1 MNLLKR
7 WGKSVASFCGST
19 LPSALAAIS
28 PFSGSDR
35 QEFSAER
42 RREIVSVTHRSMR
55 PQNEQSGAQLPIAQQ
70 KGAQLPHAQQ
80 PDKISD
86 ERSIW
91 QQAYKILRMPL
102 VLGSLFVAVIVSFYG
117 VGGEK
122 LFDNFAIESSTRT
135 QRILGKEEEKQFS
148 ILVELSEKQV
158 ASNVENWGAALRAM
172 ASAPRLRAYVEARSK
187 AEQQEKAE
195 AQEQAE
201 AISLNFLSSDEAAK
215 DFLRQNSLQEM
226 LIVNA
231 DGEVVFVASG
241 NKALGEVNFRE
252 GSGENSEGSA
262 GEQPTSSEGE
272 LATSSESEL
281 ATSQSLRRVVGD
293 TAGELLEELY
303 RRAVLFAIEQG
314 SPLLLSEASTTLDS
328 GTQLFFASHTRS
340 PIALEAET
348 PFAFYALPLLNA
360 ERSLSGTLLLFQS
373 RRQLFERLLLRSGSV
388 AGLPGVQLFFSDPS
402 GAMQILGG
410 GEKIEET
417 RAWLEAAFAHT
428 QSLGATATE
437 DEEGGEKHDFVQ
449 FRGLNLFDE
458 KWMLVIADLQR
469 SKFAEQRES
478 ETGIVSGI
486 LASSA
491 SPSLPP
497 RETFLLRLALF
508 VGFAFS
514 LLCLLAGQMLVPRQD
529 GTRRGVG
536 FLLASLPSFQR
547 GERPLPYLQRDDR
560 LGEYA
565 RMLRGLVER
574 ARGASSADDARSD
587 TRRMDAERSRRLEGL
602 IIDFQE
608 KVQVS
613 TGGLAGATGN
623 LVERSDEMRRQS
635 GQAREATQEM
645 LPRVANTTL
654 RVRGAAEEI
663 ARLTQALDTINRRAQ
678 ESTLVIRQS
687 VTSTEKADSSAKL
700 LASASE
706 SIGSVVQLIQE
717 IAGQVNLLSLNAT
730 IESARAGEAG
740 KGFAVVAAEVKNLA
754 DQTTKATERIAGL
767 IENLQTSSADVL
779 SVLDEIRG
787 TVRNAETVV
796 AGISSTMQQQRQTGE
811 AVAKSMLEVASNVA
825 AIQTSFTTVDTASAG
840 ADRSAGEMSQSVSNL
855 RSQADALEQHI
866 RVFMGDIQKA

>member
-55 PQNEQSGAQLPIAQQ
+55 PQNEQAGAQLPIAQQ

-148 ILVELSEKQV
+148 ILVELSEKQI
-158 ASNVENWGAALRAM
+158 ASNVENWGATLRAM

-187 AEQQEKAE
+187 AEQQEQAE
-195 AQEQAE
+195 AQQQAE

-252 GSGENSEGSA
+252 GSGESSGEGSA
-262 GEQPTSSEGE
+262 GEQPTSSDN
-272 LATSSESEL
+272 EL

-328 GTQLFFASHTRS
+328 GTRLFFASHTRS

-428 QSLGATATE
+428 QSLGATAVE

-469 SKFAEQRES
+469 SKFAEQQES

-486 LASSA
+486 LVSGA

-565 RMLRGLVER
+565 RTLRGLVER

-687 VTSTEKADSSAKL
+687 VTSTEKADRSAKL

>member
-102 VLGSLFVAVIVSFYG
+102 VLGSLFVAVIVIFYG

-148 ILVELSEKQV
+148 ILVELSEKQI

-252 GSGENSEGSA
+252 GSGENSENSEASGGGSA
-262 GEQPTSSEGE
+262 GEQPTSSE
-272 LATSSESEL
+272 SEQ

-328 GTQLFFASHTRS
+328 GTRLFFASHTRS

-410 GEKIEET
+410 GEKIAEI

-428 QSLGATATE
+428 QSLGATAVE

-486 LASSA
+486 LASGA

-613 TGGLAGATGN
+613 TGGLAGATGD